1 MVTEVRAANQC
12 CPQQHFLYSSLCH
25 IRQFTSLAANNT
37 RFCGHVLDATR
48 RIKVDQPVV
57 EMDGDEM
64 TRIIWEFIKE
74 KVHEALDYF
83 LLFPFL

>member
-1 MVTEVRAANQC
+1 M
-12 CPQQHFLYSSLCH
+12 S
-25 IRQFTSLAANNT
+25 
-37 RFCGHVLDATR
+37 GHVLDATK

-74 KVHEALDYF
+74 KVHEALPIIFF
-83 LLFPFL
+83 LAPFSLNISVCTVLARVLVLIQSTFRTAHPAQR